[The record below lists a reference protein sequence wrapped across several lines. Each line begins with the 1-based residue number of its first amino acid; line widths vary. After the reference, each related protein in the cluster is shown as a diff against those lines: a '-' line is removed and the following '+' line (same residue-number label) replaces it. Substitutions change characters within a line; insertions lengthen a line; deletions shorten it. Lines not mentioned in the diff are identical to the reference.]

1 MYNAF
6 MKSPN
11 RAEPMLVKYWSRA
24 GLMITDGCNAACASC
39 YLRCR
44 PGQARWMSTDMAVG
58 LWAGLSRLSPH
69 GCRVHVTGGE
79 PFLDWQKLIDILQAA
94 AKENLFADS
103 VETNGFWATDDAVIR
118 DRLQALEAAGVRELA
133 ISADPFH
140 QEFVPIERVRRL
152 AAVAVALLGQDR
164 VRVRWQDWLDSG
176 CDVQAMNP
184 QRREALFREW
194 IASGR
199 DRLNGRAAEML
210 ADSLPLQPAEAFA
223 GQNCREGIL
232 RSRHVHI
239 GPDGNVTPGVCAGL
253 SVGTTGVPPV
263 TSSSHEIPTTIGQ
276 VWNNLRG
283 NFSKRPILGRLIESG
298 PTALLQLMKEKGLPV
313 PHIEK
318 GFASKCH
325 LCWMARTA
333 LAATGD
339 YSDELAPLELYKP
352 Y

>member
-11 RAEPMLVKYWSRA
+11 RAEPMPVKYWSRA
-24 GLMITDGCNAACASC
+24 GLMITDGCSAACASC

-44 PGQARWMSTDMAVG
+44 PGQARWMSVETAVG

-79 PFLDWQKLIDILQAA
+79 PFLDWRKLIEILQAA

-152 AAVAVALLGQDR
+152 AAVAVALLGADR
-164 VRVRWQDWLDSG
+164 VRVRWRDWLDAG

-184 QRREALFREW
+184 QQREALFREW

-199 DRLNGRAAEML
+199 DRLNGRAAEAL
-210 ADSLPLQPAEAFA
+210 ADSLPLQSAEAFA
-223 GQNCREGIL
+223 GQNCRGGIL

-253 SVGTTGVPPV
+253 SVGKLNPPWEE
-263 TSSSHEIPTTIGQ
+263 SISIL
-276 VWNNLRG
+276 WNALRE
-283 NFSKRPILGRLIESG
+283 NSMNRPILGRLIENG
-298 PTALLQLMKEKGLPV
+298 PMALLQLAQQKGLPV
-313 PHIEK
+313 PQLEK

-325 LCWMARTA
+325 LCWTARTA
-333 LAATGD
+333 LATTGEF
-339 YSDELAPLELYKP
+339 SGELAPPEVYRP